1 MVRRRVPT
9 EAVLAAVH
17 VLLTFAF
24 SLMITIEICADKSG
38 LLPAFA
44 AEQQSQTLARPL
56 QPVAHRLLARARLEL
71 ARPCAAAA
79 QLDAH
84 GGA

>member
-1 MVRRRVPT
+1 MVRPQVLT

-24 SLMITIEICADKSG
+24 SLMITFEICADKSG
-38 LLPAFA
+38 WLPAFA
-44 AEQQSQTLARPL
+44 AEQQSQTLAIPL
-56 QPVAHRLLARARLEL
+56 QPVAHHLRARARLEL
-71 ARPCAAAA
+71 ARPCVAAAR
-79 QLDAH
+79 LDAR